1 MECFPQIRMRRAVI
15 FLFFFFSSPLTG
27 QTQVHTSQCK
37 RCCLAHLPSSS
48 DFPFSTAC
56 LPLNSAIITLAV
68 ITLHTITVAI
78 DPEGFRLQLLHLR
91 VTVLCSDIMAR
102 MQTSFIFPSLTP
114 NHFFCR
120 AYAQKGNNNL
130 RVFVGDFNSSSWY
143 NKIYRL

>member
-15 FLFFFFSSPLTG
+15 FLFFFFSSPLTV

-78 DPEGFRLQLLHLR
+78 GPEGFRLQLLHLR

-102 MQTSFIFPSLTP
+102 MQILFIHAEPFLLSSL
-114 NHFFCR
+114 C
-120 AYAQKGNNNL
+120 AKGNNEL
-130 RVFVGDFNSSSWY
+130 RVFSRDFNSSSWY